1 MPSFAALFMRVQLF
15 ITKPITRFAGIPA
28 ARKAQ
33 DQLGRLTVRA
43 LKERVEYD
51 DIAFEHFMA
60 SYAQPKKRQDIGAGV
75 ILYLHGGGYTAGG
88 LDYCK
93 AFGGVLTVASG
104 LPTLCVAYRLAPE
117 HRFPAALDDA
127 VTAYDSLLAKGYAP
141 ERIIVAGESAG
152 GGLSFALGLRL
163 RDEGKPLPAGV
174 IGVSPW
180 ADLSFTGKSY
190 QNNVRRDPSLRR
202 EFLAYNVI
210 MYAAGREDEAYV
222 SPIFGDFSGFP
233 PSLLFAGSE
242 EILLDDARTLQ
253 KRLIEGGAAAELIV
267 EKGLWHV
274 YPLYGLPESRKAI
287 ARMVEFIDER
297 LER

>member
-1 MPSFAALFMRVQLF
+1 MPSFAALFMRMQLF
-15 ITKPITRFAGIPA
+15 ITKPITHFAGIPA
-28 ARKAQ
+28 ARVAQ

-43 LKERVEYD
+43 LKEQVEYED
-51 DIAFEHFMA
+51 VALANCMA
-60 SYAQPKKRQDIGAGV
+60 SFAWPKQQHETAEGV

-93 AFGGVLTVASG
+93 AFGGILASAAG
-104 LPTLCVAYRLAPE
+104 IPAFCVAYRLAPE

-127 VTAYDSLLAKGYAP
+127 VAAYDCLLEKGFAP

-152 GGLSFALGLRL
+152 GGLSFCLGLRL
-163 RDEGKPLPAGV
+163 KDEGKPMPAGF

-190 QNNVRRDPSLRR
+190 QNNVRRDPTLRR

-210 MYAAGREDEAYV
+210 MYAAGREDESYV
-222 SPIFGDFSGFP
+222 SPIFGNFEGFP
-233 PSLLFAGSE
+233 PCLLFAGSE
-242 EILLDDARTLQ
+242 EILLDDALTLQ
-253 KRLIEGGAAAELIV
+253 KRLLEGGAEAELIV

-274 YPLYGLPESRKAI
+274 YPLYGLPESRRAV
-287 ARMVEFIDER
+287 ARMVTFIRER
-297 LER
+297 LEQ

>member
-1 MPSFAALFMRVQLF
+1 MPSFAALFMRMQLF

-28 ARKAQ
+28 ARVAQ

-43 LKERVEYD
+43 LKERVEYE
-51 DIAFEHFMA
+51 DIAFEQFMA
-60 SYAQPKKRQDIGAGV
+60 GFARPKQGQDISEGV

-93 AFGGVLTVASG
+93 AFGGVLAVACG
-104 LPTLCVAYRLAPE
+104 LPALCVAYRLAPE

-127 VTAYDSLLAKGYAP
+127 VTAYDSLLQKGYAP

-152 GGLSFALGLRL
+152 GGLSFCLGLRL
-163 RDEGKPLPAGV
+163 KAEGKPLPAGF

-180 ADLSFTGKSY
+180 ADLSFSGKSY
-190 QNNVRRDPSLRR
+190 QNNVRRDPTLRS

-233 PSLLFAGSE
+233 PCLLFAGSE

-253 KRLIEGGAAAELIV
+253 QRLLEGGAKAELIV

-287 ARMVEFIDER
+287 ARMVTFIEER
-297 LER
+297 LEQ